1 VNALSYSSM
10 TAFLA
15 HRQALRASGSRS
27 PEQSAQLAEIETLIA
42 QLSPAERDS
51 LEDADTAAEHGR
63 HRQRAERH
71 LIQILRRQGVLSG

>member
-1 VNALSYSSM
+1 MSTLAYSSL

-15 HRQALRASGSRS
+15 HRRVLRAAGSRS
-27 PEQSAQLAEIETLIA
+27 PDQAGRLAEMEALIA

-51 LEDADTAAEHGR
+51 LEGADAAGEQAR

-71 LIQILRRQGVLSG
+71 LIQILRHQGVLSG

>member
-1 VNALSYSSM
+1 MNTPAYSSL

-15 HRQALRASGSRS
+15 HRSALRADSSRG
-27 PEQSAQLAEIETLIA
+27 PDQSERLAQMEALIA

-51 LEDADTAAEHGR
+51 LEAADAGGEQGR

-71 LIQILRRQGVLSG
+71 LIQILRQQGWLSG

>member
-1 VNALSYSSM
+1 MNTLSYSSL

-15 HRQALRASGSRS
+15 HWRLVRGLTSRS
-27 PEQSAQLAEIETLIA
+27 PEQSARLAAMEALIA

-51 LEDADTAAEHGR
+51 LEYVEPAGEQAR

-71 LIQILRRQGVLSG
+71 LIQILRQRGALSG